1 VSQVSPPA
9 TPSTDER
16 PSLRGMLHQGGA
28 LAALCAGVFLIAG
41 APSSRAAWACVAFTA
56 SHVTQL
62 TVSALYH
69 RVTWSS
75 AARARMRRADHAA
88 IFVLI
93 AGSATPFALL
103 SMPADLGEKLMWL
116 FWMGALV
123 GVAVTLGWP
132 KKPKWIMPVLCV
144 GLGWAGA
151 PWWLDERGT
160 LDTLT
165 LTLIA
170 CSGVVYSVGALC
182 YATKRPNLVPGV
194 FGYHELFHALTIV
207 AAAMNFVAVA
217 HVLGRLS
224 LTVG

>member
-1 VSQVSPPA
+1 MSV
-9 TPSTDER
+9 DER
-16 PSLRGMLHQGGA
+16 PKLRGMLHQAGA
-28 LAALCAGVFLIAG
+28 LAALCAGAFLLVG
-41 APSSRAAWACVAFTA
+41 APDARAAWACAAFTA
-56 SHVTQL
+56 SHVVQL

-69 RVTWSS
+69 RVTWST

-93 AGSATPFALL
+93 AGSATPFASL
-103 SMPADLGEKLMWL
+103 SMPADLGAKLMWL
-116 FWMGALV
+116 FWVGALV
-123 GVAVTLGWP
+123 GVGITLGWP
-132 KKPKWIMPVLCV
+132 SKPKWTMPVLCV

-165 LTLIA
+165 VTLLA
-170 CSGVVYSVGALC
+170 GSGVVYSVGALC
-182 YATKRPNLVPGV
+182 YALKRPNFAPGV

-217 HVLGRLS
+217 HVLGR
-224 LTVG
+224 VGMGAG